1 MMKRTFK
8 TLLAGTLLLA
18 PAFGYTRLVDG
29 GGTPLRRIDNKGI
42 QYYINSGIVP
52 GATSDA
58 ISVPVKVVSDSSDPV
73 TAIRDAFASWNNLP
87 GVDVKFLPLK
97 PTAAFHDVN
106 DGKHVVTFAK
116 TVDDLTAMGFVPG
129 KAIGAIGLTI
139 TAAYSAS
146 GQAADGTEVQKGDIS
161 DSDILLNASGVAN
174 GVLFSTDGST
184 GIDLQAVMTHEIGHA
199 LGLNHSMALGATMF
213 QYSAIFTSSY
223 IPNLGQR
230 LVSADERQF
239 AVAAYPVDGTSQG
252 TLTGKVTLG
261 GAPAKN
267 VPVTLIDPASGILV
281 STLTGTDGVYTQKVA
296 AGNYIVYAEPFNSIV
311 APGNISL
318 SPSDVTSG
326 FQPTFLG
333 GPTTPTSTKVTAGA
347 SSTADVAL
355 TTSTGSLTLPFLGFG
370 TAAGKSDIVSLNG
383 ISGPV
388 TLASGRALDIALLSG
403 GVDATTTV
411 QIYGAGVTIR
421 SGTTRVDSTVNFA
434 AGPLLRV
441 TVDIA
446 ARETPALATLV
457 ITKGTSV
464 LAFSGLFLVVP
475 PKPVFTSKG
484 VVSSATLTG
493 LNNDGVV
500 TPGGLVTIYGANATG
515 FLGPGPLAQNTS
527 YDGYGKLPNSLGG
540 VAVSFDGV
548 AAPILA
554 TQGPVAGVAN
564 YFGQINVQVP
574 VDVAGKKS
582 TVVQVTYNGSAG
594 DTITVPVVVSH
605 PAFFTVDFAAG
616 SIVGNQ
622 DYSLNTATNPAAR
635 GSVVSIYGTGMGKLS
650 YDVPTGTGAGGP
662 PPGFTGGNTC
672 VLAGTKNVSVAFAG
686 WTPTTVGLAQ
696 WSFILPSDGPTGK
709 VTVKCTDPNGNS
721 TQTGTI
727 YIK

>member
-1 MMKRTFK
+1 MMKSTFK

-239 AVAAYPVDGTSQG
+239 AVAAYPVDGNSQG

-267 VPVTLIDPASGILV
+267 VPVTLIDPATGILV
-281 STLTGTDGVYTQKVA
+281 NTLTGTDGVYTQKVA
-296 AGNYIVYAEPFNSIV
+296 AGNYIVYTEPFNSIV

-333 GPTTPTSTKVTAGA
+333 GATTPTSTKVTAGA
-347 SSTADVAL
+347 SSTADVPV
-355 TTSTGSLTLPFLGFG
+355 TTSTGSLTPPFLGFG
-370 TAAGKSDIVSLNG
+370 AAAGKSDIVSVNG

-421 SGTTRVDSTVNFA
+421 PGTTRVDSTVNFA

-475 PKPVFTSKG
+475 PKPVFTSKS
-484 VVSSATLTG
+484 VVNAASYTG

-500 TPGGLVTIYGANATG
+500 SPGGLYSIYAGTG
-515 FLGPGPLAQNTS
+515 SALGPAAFVSNGP
-527 YDGYGKLPNSLGG
+527 YDGYGKLANNLGN
-540 VAVSFDGV
+540 VAVTFDGV
-548 AAPILA
+548 TAPLFLS
-554 TQGPVAGVAN
+554 
-564 YFGQINVQVP
+564 YSGQLNVQVP
-574 VDVAGKKS
+574 FEVAG
-582 TVVQVTYNGSAG
+582 QVGPLLLAVGHFPSDHQLHRLPVRAGGSATGSRANYEFSRTTHQQTTRRAG
-594 DTITVPVVVSH
+594 DCAPYLKDKNEKYRIRHRDSSAGPGKTAGARAGIYRRRQSQGSRQDRGEHCQETRGLSH
-605 PAFFTVDFAAG
+605 R
-616 SIVGNQ
+616 
-622 DYSLNTATNPAAR
+622 R
-635 GSVVSIYGTGMGKLS
+635 GAELEDRRGR
-650 YDVPTGTGAGGP
+650 PHRRRR
-662 PPGFTGGNTC
+662 
-672 VLAGTKNVSVAFAG
+672 
-686 WTPTTVGLAQ
+686 
-696 WSFILPSDGPTGK
+696 
-709 VTVKCTDPNGNS
+709 
-721 TQTGTI
+721 
-727 YIK
+727 

>member
-1 MMKRTFK
+1 MMKSTFK

-239 AVAAYPVDGTSQG
+239 AVAAYPVDGNSQG

-267 VPVTLIDPASGILV
+267 VPVTLIDPATGILV
-281 STLTGTDGVYTQKVA
+281 NTLTGTDGVYTQKVA
-296 AGNYIVYAEPFNSIV
+296 AGNYIVYTEPFNSIV

-333 GPTTPTSTKVTAGA
+333 GATTPTSTKVTAGA
-347 SSTADVAL
+347 SSTADVPV
-355 TTSTGSLTLPFLGFG
+355 TTSTGSLTPPFLGFG
-370 TAAGKSDIVSLNG
+370 AAAGKSDIVSVNG

-421 SGTTRVDSTVNFA
+421 PGTTRVDSTVNFA

-475 PKPVFTSKG
+475 PKPVFTSKS
-484 VVSSATLTG
+484 VVNAASYTG

-500 TPGGLVTIYGANATG
+500 SPGGLYSIYAGTG
-515 FLGPGPLAQNTS
+515 SALGPAAFVSNGP
-527 YDGYGKLPNSLGG
+527 YDGYGKLANNLGN
-540 VAVSFDGV
+540 VAVTFDGV
-548 AAPILA
+548 TAPLFLS
-554 TQGPVAGVAN
+554 
-564 YFGQINVQVP
+564 YSGQLNVQVP
-574 VDVAGKKS
+574 FEVAGKK
-582 TVVQVTYNGSAG
+582 TTQVQVSFNGSLS
-594 DTITVPVVVSH
+594 DKVTVPVTASQ
-605 PAFFTVDFAAG
+605 PAFFTLTPAG
-616 SIVGNQ
+616 ADSLAYGAP
-622 DYSLNTATNPAAR
+622 DYALNTAANATAR
-635 GSVVSIYGTGMGKLS
+635 GGVVVLYGTGLGKV
-650 YDVPTGTGAGGP
+650 YDVATGAGAGAP
-662 PPGFTGGNTC
+662 PAGYTGGNSCT
-672 VLAGTKNVSVAFAG
+672 LGGTKTTPAAYTG
-686 WTPTTVGLAQ
+686 WVFGYVGLAQ
-696 WSFILPSDGPTGK
+696 WNVAIPADSPTGK
-709 VTVKCTDPNGNS
+709 VTVKCTDGNGNS
-721 TQTGTI
+721 TQTGTL

>member
-1 MMKRTFK
+1 MMKSTFK

-97 PTAAFHDVN
+97 PIAAFHDVN

-239 AVAAYPVDGTSQG
+239 AVAAYPVDGNSQG

-267 VPVTLIDPASGILV
+267 VPVTLIDPATGILV
-281 STLTGTDGVYTQKVA
+281 NTLTGTDGVYTQKVA
-296 AGNYIVYAEPFNSIV
+296 AGNYIVYTEPFNSIV

-333 GPTTPTSTKVTAGA
+333 GATTPTSTKVTAGA
-347 SSTADVAL
+347 SSTADVPV
-355 TTSTGSLTLPFLGFG
+355 TTSTGSLTPPFLGFG
-370 TAAGKSDIVSLNG
+370 AAAGKSDIVSVNG

-421 SGTTRVDSTVNFA
+421 PGTTRVDSTVNFA

-446 ARETPALATLV
+446 ARETPALATLL

-475 PKPVFTSKG
+475 PKPVFTSKS
-484 VVSSATLTG
+484 VVNAASYTG

-500 TPGGLVTIYGANATG
+500 SPGGLYSIYAGTG
-515 FLGPGPLAQNTS
+515 SALGPAAFVLNGP
-527 YDGYGKLPNSLGG
+527 YDGYGKLANNLGN
-540 VAVSFDGV
+540 VAVTFDGV
-548 AAPILA
+548 TAPLFLS
-554 TQGPVAGVAN
+554 
-564 YFGQINVQVP
+564 YSGQLNVQVP
-574 VDVAGKKS
+574 FELAGKK
-582 TVVQVTYNGSAG
+582 TTQVQVSFNGSLS
-594 DTITVPVVVSH
+594 DKVTVPVTASQ
-605 PAFFTVDFAAG
+605 PAFFTLTPAG
-616 SIVGNQ
+616 ADSLAYGAP
-622 DYSLNTATNPAAR
+622 DYALNTAATATAR
-635 GSVVSIYGTGMGKLS
+635 GGVVVLYGTGLGKV
-650 YDVPTGTGAGGP
+650 YDVATGAGAGAP
-662 PPGFTGGNTC
+662 PAGYTGGNSCT
-672 VLAGTKNVSVAFAG
+672 LGGTKTTPAAYTG
-686 WTPTTVGLAQ
+686 WVFGYVGLAQ
-696 WSFILPSDGPTGK
+696 WNVAIPADSPTGK
-709 VTVKCTDPNGNS
+709 VTVKCTDGNGNS
-721 TQTGTI
+721 TQTGTL

>member
-1 MMKRTFK
+1 MMKSTFK

-97 PTAAFHDVN
+97 PIAAFHDVN

-239 AVAAYPVDGTSQG
+239 AVAAYPVDGNSQG

-267 VPVTLIDPASGILV
+267 VPVTLIDPATGILV
-281 STLTGTDGVYTQKVA
+281 NTLTGTDGVYTQKVA
-296 AGNYIVYAEPFNSIV
+296 AGNYIVYTEPFNSIV

-333 GPTTPTSTKVTAGA
+333 GATTPTSTKVTAGA
-347 SSTADVAL
+347 SSTADVPV
-355 TTSTGSLTLPFLGFG
+355 TTSTGSLTPPFLGFG
-370 TAAGKSDIVSLNG
+370 AAAGKSDIVSVNG

-421 SGTTRVDSTVNFA
+421 PGTTRVDSTVNFA

-475 PKPVFTSKG
+475 PKPVFTSKS
-484 VVSSATLTG
+484 VVNAASYTG

-500 TPGGLVTIYGANATG
+500 SPGGLYSIYAGTG
-515 FLGPGPLAQNTS
+515 SALGPAAFVLNGP
-527 YDGYGKLPNSLGG
+527 YDGYGKLANNLGN
-540 VAVSFDGV
+540 VAVTFDGV
-548 AAPILA
+548 TAPLFLS
-554 TQGPVAGVAN
+554 
-564 YFGQINVQVP
+564 YSGQLNVQVP
-574 VDVAGKKS
+574 FELAGKK
-582 TVVQVTYNGSAG
+582 TTQVQVSFNGSLS
-594 DTITVPVVVSH
+594 DKVTVPVTASQ
-605 PAFFTVDFAAG
+605 PAFFTLTPAG
-616 SIVGNQ
+616 ADSLAYGAP
-622 DYSLNTATNPAAR
+622 DYALNTAANATAR
-635 GSVVSIYGTGMGKLS
+635 GGVVVLYGTGLGKV
-650 YDVPTGTGAGGP
+650 YDVATGAGAGAP
-662 PPGFTGGNTC
+662 PAGYTGGNSCT
-672 VLAGTKNVSVAFAG
+672 LGGTKTTPAAYTG
-686 WTPTTVGLAQ
+686 WVFGYVGLAQ
-696 WSFILPSDGPTGK
+696 WNVAIPADSPTGK
-709 VTVKCTDPNGNS
+709 VTVKCTDGNGNS
-721 TQTGTI
+721 TQTGTL